1 MPQTES
7 LYTGRRINVRAIIYR
22 EGKILAVKHRRG
34 DQAAPYYAVPG
45 GGLDPRESLT
55 ECLIRE
61 LREETGVTAKPGK
74 LLFIQQFPSS
84 RAGYE
89 EELEFFFAVD
99 NPNDFNDINISQTTF
114 ANTSTRRN
122 AFSTPNFYST
132 PISRH
137 TSTATSRFSSSI
149 ISTSSTNNYS
159 SVTFCRAQSTA
170 ACARLRASKLFRG
183 GRSSPHHCRQAQS
196 AGLRHSR
203 QSMWRN
209 LPFTNSSLRSV

>member
-45 GGLDPRESLT
+45 GGLDPRESLA

-61 LREETGVTAKPGK
+61 LREETGITAKPGK

-84 RAGYE
+84 RSGSE

-99 NPNDFNDINISQTTF
+99 NPDDFTDIDISQTTHGAQELALCEYIDPSQCVLYPEF
-114 ANTSTRRN
+114 LQHTDIAQYINSN
-122 AFSTPNFYST
+122 QPVLVVDNFNEQ
-132 PISRH
+132 H
-137 TSTATSRFSSSI
+137 
-149 ISTSSTNNYS
+149 
-159 SVTFCRAQSTA
+159 QQ
-170 ACARLRASKLFRG
+170 LL
-183 GRSSPHHCRQAQS
+183 
-196 AGLRHSR
+196 
-203 QSMWRN
+203 
-209 LPFTNSSLRSV
+209 

>member
-1 MPQTES
+1 MSNSNYTILDTNLYRASTDYKPCKYNQQGGLMPQTES

-45 GGLDPRESLT
+45 GGLDPHESLT

-84 RAGYE
+84 RASYE

-99 NPNDFNDINISQTTF
+99 NPDDFTDIDISQTTHGAQELAVCEYIDPSQHVLYPEF
-114 ANTSTRRN
+114 LQNTDIALYIN
-122 AFSTPNFYST
+122 GDQPVLVVDNFNEQ
-132 PISRH
+132 H
-137 TSTATSRFSSSI
+137 
-149 ISTSSTNNYS
+149 
-159 SVTFCRAQSTA
+159 QQ
-170 ACARLRASKLFRG
+170 LL
-183 GRSSPHHCRQAQS
+183 
-196 AGLRHSR
+196 
-203 QSMWRN
+203 
-209 LPFTNSSLRSV
+209 

>member
-45 GGLDPRESLT
+45 GGLDPHESLT

-61 LREETGVTAKPGK
+61 LREETGITAKPGK

-99 NPNDFNDINISQTTF
+99 NPDDFTDIDISQTTHGAQELAVCEYIDPSQHVLYPEF
-114 ANTSTRRN
+114 L
-122 AFSTPNFYST
+122 
-132 PISRH
+132 
-137 TSTATSRFSSSI
+137 
-149 ISTSSTNNYS
+149 
-159 SVTFCRAQSTA
+159 QSTDI
-170 ACARLRASKLFRG
+170 ARYINGDQPVLIVDNFNEQHQQL
-183 GRSSPHHCRQAQS
+183 
-196 AGLRHSR
+196 L
-203 QSMWRN
+203 
-209 LPFTNSSLRSV
+209 

>member
-45 GGLDPRESLT
+45 GGLDPHESLA

-84 RAGYE
+84 RAGYD
-89 EELEFFFAVD
+89 EELEFLFAVD
-99 NPNDFNDINISQTTF
+99 NPDDFTDIDISQTTHGAQELALCEYIDPSQCVLYPEF
-114 ANTSTRRN
+114 LQHPDIAQYINSN
-122 AFSTPNFYST
+122 QPVLVVDNFDEQ
-132 PISRH
+132 H
-137 TSTATSRFSSSI
+137 
-149 ISTSSTNNYS
+149 
-159 SVTFCRAQSTA
+159 QQ
-170 ACARLRASKLFRG
+170 LL
-183 GRSSPHHCRQAQS
+183 
-196 AGLRHSR
+196 
-203 QSMWRN
+203 
-209 LPFTNSSLRSV
+209 

>member
-45 GGLDPRESLT
+45 GGLDPRESLA
-55 ECLIRE
+55 ECLTRE
-61 LREETGVTAKPGK
+61 LREETGITAKPGK

-99 NPNDFNDINISQTTF
+99 NPNDFTDIDISQTTHGAQELALCEYIDPSQCVLYPEF
-114 ANTSTRRN
+114 LQHTDIAQYINSNQPVLPR
-122 AFSTPNFYST
+122 
-132 PISRH
+132 PI
-137 TSTATSRFSSSI
+137 
-149 ISTSSTNNYS
+149 N
-159 SVTFCRAQSTA
+159 CRLRPF
-170 ACARLRASKLFRG
+170 ARLQTLSRRTVVAPPLPPG
-183 GRSSPHHCRQAQS
+183 PICRVEAFQAIHV
-196 AGLRHSR
+196 A
-203 QSMWRN
+203 
-209 LPFTNSSLRSV
+209 